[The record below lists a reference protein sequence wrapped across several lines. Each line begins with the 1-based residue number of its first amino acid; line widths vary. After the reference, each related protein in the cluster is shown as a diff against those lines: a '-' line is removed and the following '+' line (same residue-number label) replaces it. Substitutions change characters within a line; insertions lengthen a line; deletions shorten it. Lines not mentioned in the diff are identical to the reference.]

1 MRFLPSTEVIRGNR
15 CATDSKGA
23 VMTTE
28 QLIKLLVADLEPVD
42 CGRIARALVM
52 AMVAGAAATFGVM
65 FLLLGPHPKTFGR
78 REFQLLSD
86 EADVSPLGV
95 VAMAAVFLPQIARP
109 GAVGRNFLVFVSL
122 PFLAIAALA
131 SEALASAHW
140 SMWGNMIVGST
151 WLACLFTIPFLAI
164 APFLALVWALRVGA
178 PTALIRAG
186 AAAGLVAGGLSAM
199 ACSLPCLDHS
209 FPSIAVWY
217 GLPIVICAIVGA
229 KLGPSLLRW

>member
-1 MRFLPSTEVIRGNR
+1 
-15 CATDSKGA
+15 
-23 VMTTE
+23 MTTE

-42 CGRIARALVM
+42 RGRISRALVM
-52 AMVAGAAATFGVM
+52 AMVAGAAVTFGLM
-65 FLLLGPHPKTFGR
+65 FLLVGPHPKTFDGANSS
-78 REFQLLSD
+78 FLVTKLMFTS
-86 EADVSPLGV
+86 GV

-109 GAVGRNFLVFVSL
+109 GAEGRNFLAFVSL

-131 SEALASAHW
+131 SEALGSAHW
-140 SMWGNMIVGST
+140 STWGNMIVGST
-151 WLACLFTIPFLAI
+151 WLACLFTIPLLAI
-164 APFLALVWALRVGA
+164 VPFLALVWALRVGA

-217 GLPIVICAIVGA
+217 GLPIGTCAIVGA
-229 KLGPSLLRW
+229 KLGPRLLRW

>member
-1 MRFLPSTEVIRGNR
+1 
-15 CATDSKGA
+15 
-23 VMTTE
+23 MTTE

-65 FLLLGPHPKTFGR
+65 FLLLGPHPKTFDH
-78 REFQLLSD
+78 ENSSFLVMKLMFTS
-86 EADVSPLGV
+86 GV

-151 WLACLFTIPFLAI
+151 WLACLFTIPFLAL